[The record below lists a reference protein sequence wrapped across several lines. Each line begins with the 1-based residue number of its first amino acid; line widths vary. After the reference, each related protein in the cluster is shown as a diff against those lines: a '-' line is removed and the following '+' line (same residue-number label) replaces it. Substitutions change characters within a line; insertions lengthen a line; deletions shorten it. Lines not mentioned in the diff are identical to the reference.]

1 MIHHTWHYT
10 CSRSGDY
17 RSTRI
22 HRCTTRP
29 RRVLRG
35 PYKFRSRLNR
45 GTPGCLAY
53 HDRNLYGRMLIDA
66 CPQTRRNPHISFPA
80 ISLTGGAP
88 TNQSLHPA
96 VGGLDSLELFL
107 HLCRSCE
114 ETLLENPS
122 PNAARHIHPV
132 SLSIGI
138 DIMDYEL
145 KNRGHVAVERQQ
157 SNDGVAAD
165 CTQADY
171 VDMRRLGTKQELR
184 RNFRFTS
191 ILGFVAVAMGTWE
204 VTLSATAAGLTNG
217 GTGGM
222 VCLRLKNSLTIH

>member
-1 MIHHTWHYT
+1 
-10 CSRSGDY
+10 
-17 RSTRI
+17 
-22 HRCTTRP
+22 
-29 RRVLRG
+29 
-35 PYKFRSRLNR
+35 
-45 GTPGCLAY
+45 
-53 HDRNLYGRMLIDA
+53 MLIDA

-222 VCLRLKNSLTIH
+222 IWMFLGSFICFGSIVLSLAEMSSMAPTAGGQYHWRRRAPLVLGLCSMLSR